1 MTSLVEFLSRLARCS
16 SGSTLVEATTYMP
29 IAISLMVGG
38 ADFGMAFSAHATVGK
53 SVRDAGRYLGSLST
67 LTPTTPS
74 IVRIACE
81 NWAIAKAKHLAVYGT
96 LDPVDGETAL
106 ISGWQTD
113 GGANNNVTVSFD
125 PPDCSTPPTIIVSA
139 RAPYTTL
146 MLGSVLPGIGTLTL
160 SAHHEEQPVGE

>member
-1 MTSLVEFLSRLARCS
+1 MTSLVEFLSRLTRCS
-16 SGSTLVEATTYMP
+16 SGSTLVEATIYMP

-38 ADFGMAFSAHATVGK
+38 ADFGMAFSADATVGK

-67 LTPTTPS
+67 LPPTAPS
-74 IVRIACE
+74 VARIACE
-81 NWAIAKAKHLAVYGT
+81 SWAITKAKHLAVYGT

-106 ISGWQTD
+106 ITGWLTD

-125 PPDCSTPPTIIVSA
+125 PADCSTPPTIIVSA
-139 RAPYTTL
+139 MAPYTTL
-146 MLGSVLPGIGTLTL
+146 MLGAVLPGIGTLTL